1 MKAKFAGNRN
11 SFLLFRAVFQRIY
24 IDTTTIID
32 QRPVFRLCVFVH
44 LFVIAAQNCT
54 KIMIEG
60 LKFNTEKLII
70 CFRTSGAEPEDTP
83 RAEPEE
89 RHEMRET
96 IFKFTA
102 TARRESCTAYSIR
115 HMKYA
120 VG

>member
-1 MKAKFAGNRN
+1 
-11 SFLLFRAVFQRIY
+11 
-24 IDTTTIID
+24 
-32 QRPVFRLCVFVH
+32 
-44 LFVIAAQNCT
+44 
-54 KIMIEG
+54 MIEG

-102 TARRESCTAYSIR
+102 IAQRVLYTVYSIHHTR
-115 HMKYA
+115 RAAY
-120 VG
+120 